1 MAGRIGI
8 ILSNDLLVWFFLLN
22 ISLLN
27 TIFNIYIIVLNIKV
41 KYKYISVF
49 WALNCMW
56 FTICRARHVT
66 EDPSFY
72 LTWWWVD
79 RVPPSQWADK
89 SRFLSLVSSPLHTGC
104 PRGMAK
110 SFRKTKL
117 TPCIFVNCSET
128 LTNGLDFINP
138 GLLPVYLLV
147 LFVYVCFHVRVGG
160 RRCKYGRNFIKCHQA
175 VPSKTSRRPAV
186 LTGHFNDN
194 IRVDFALSLHPTH
207 TSTHSLP
214 CLSQYKG
221 NIRSCPLPVTYPSNC
236 ALPDAHLA
244 RGQGSQGRAG
254 GGWWVVGGGWLKC
267 A

>member
-1 MAGRIGI
+1 M
-8 ILSNDLLVWFFLLN
+8 
-22 ISLLN
+22 
-27 TIFNIYIIVLNIKV
+27 
-41 KYKYISVF
+41 
-49 WALNCMW
+49 
-56 FTICRARHVT
+56 T

-72 LTWWWVD
+72 LTWWRVD

-110 SFRKTKL
+110 SFRKTKS

-207 TSTHSLP
+207 TSTPHTHPPTHSHVCLSIRAISGPARFLSRTHRTVHSLTRTS
-214 CLSQYKG
+214 LGDKG
-221 NIRSCPLPVTYPSNC
+221 PKEER
-236 ALPDAHLA
+236 
-244 RGQGSQGRAG
+244 
-254 GGWWVVGGGWLKC
+254 VVGGGWLKC